1 MTGFNVDVSNGVN
14 DETLFKFL
22 NGVLTYLLLSIIYTV
37 RYNIKSWQWN
47 FARAR
52 LEIRRTS
59 LITHELLPIL
69 KENVHKL

>member
-37 RYNIKSWQWN
+37 RYNIKS
-47 FARAR
+47 
-52 LEIRRTS
+52 
-59 LITHELLPIL
+59 
-69 KENVHKL
+69 